1 MIAEFQPAPVKPTIS
16 VGELDRIDVRVG
28 EIVQVEDIE
37 GSKQLLKLTVD
48 FGDHRR
54 SVLAGM
60 KQERNDPREIEGRQ
74 ALFVVNLEPR
84 KIMGQLS
91 EAMLFDLGYADGIRP
106 ALAIPETRVPN
117 GTRAG

>member
-54 SVLAGM
+54 SVLALCLEATLVGLLLYL
-60 KQERNDPREIEGRQ
+60 RETQ
-74 ALFVVNLEPR
+74 T
-84 KIMGQLS
+84 
-91 EAMLFDLGYADGIRP
+91 EA
-106 ALAIPETRVPN
+106 ETV
-117 GTRAG
+117 G